1 MDIIILIFVSR
12 RIWALAIQKGER
24 PNRWVLYNIFAWV
37 LTEVIG
43 CVLAMMLFGSTNMVA
58 VKSIGLFSAFGG
70 YLFVRSILE
79 KKPDSVDDD
88 INKIGSDDLQP
99 PKNR

>member
-24 PNRWVLYNIFAWV
+24 PNRWVLYNIFAWILAEV
-37 LTEVIG
+37 LG
-43 CVLAMMLFGSTNMVA
+43 CILAMLLFGDTNMVA
-58 VKSIGLFSAFGG
+58 VLSIGLFSAFGG

-79 KKPDSVDDD
+79 KKPDSMDDD
-88 INKIGSDDLQP
+88 ISRIGTDDLKP
-99 PKNR
+99 PT